1 MQGHACTDEG
11 SIAACSCCEYAGKQ
25 AEGREWPGAATTS
38 LTLPENQKRTKQR
51 CLESYGRAWKS
62 TLKGSRQTPSE
73 VLHRCHCPF
82 VCVAVECVYRGIYVS
97 LCNCLG
103 LKSIFSAGCVWP

>member
-1 MQGHACTDEG
+1 MVNEEDACRDMLVLMK
-11 SIAACSCCEYAGKQ
+11 AASQRVPAVNTGGKQ
-25 AEGREWPGAATTS
+25 AEGKEWPGAATTS

-62 TLKGSRQTPSE
+62 TLKGSQQIPSE

-82 VCVAVECVYRGIYVS
+82 VCVAVESVCTEEYV
-97 LCNCLG
+97 
-103 LKSIFSAGCVWP
+103 